1 MSRTARHRPDADG
14 RVLDAHL
21 LDAHLLDARRPRRL
35 WRGGMALLGAS
46 LVAFG
51 LLPTPMVS
59 AHATLEASIPAPSS
73 VLESAPVNVVLDFD
87 EPIEAG
93 LSSIEVFDAS
103 AGSIDVGAPQRA
115 PGDDSVVLASLPDLV
130 DGVYAVVWRV
140 ASSDG
145 HVVDGAFSFSVG
157 TGSGEVGDLLDRV
170 TGDARASSAV
180 TRSGDVARLV
190 LYLGLVLLLGAGSWT
205 LLTGGDVPGFRRR
218 LPVIGW
224 AMAFVASAALYGLY
238 GATAV
243 AGSMSDV
250 FSPEVWGRIDG
261 SQTGRMILLRLAL
274 LVALGVLLVLRSSR
288 AAGWWRYGALLAG
301 LGSLI
306 TLPAAGHPTGAS
318 PRALYVA
325 LDMVHLTAIVGW
337 MGGLALFALGG
348 RAWLEDERAT
358 AAVRTFSRTA
368 TVLVPVIVVTG
379 VLQAVE
385 LAGGVDAI
393 TETDWGRTLLV
404 KLSVVSVLVAIG
416 AVSRWLVQQVGT
428 TAVRRTVIAE
438 AVLGVVVLAA
448 TASLVTLPP
457 EPPAASQVFTS
468 TLSQAGLIVD
478 ITVTPGRVGTNEMHL
493 VITPAGGSIQPV
505 SSIEARMSLPARE
518 VPASPVSLVADGP
531 NHSTGTITLPFAGDW
546 TLDMIIEVSP
556 GNTTLLSTVVPI
568 P

>member
-1 MSRTARHRPDADG
+1 M
-14 RVLDAHL
+14 V
-21 LDAHLLDARRPRRL
+21 
-35 WRGGMALLGAS
+35 LLGAS

-457 EPPAASQVFTS
+457 EPSAASQVFTS

>member
-1 MSRTARHRPDADG
+1 MSRTAGHRPDADG
-14 RVLDAHL
+14 RV

>member
-14 RVLDAHL
+14 RV

-274 LVALGVLLVLRSSR
+274 LVALGVLLVLRSLR

>member
-1 MSRTARHRPDADG
+1 MSRTAGHRPDADG

>member
-1 MSRTARHRPDADG
+1 MSRTAGHRPDADG
-14 RVLDAHL
+14 RV

-348 RAWLEDERAT
+348 RAWLQDERAT